1 MAGPESLATIP
12 PELEP
17 DDYDQEPEDDSTAK
31 MSFLEHLDEL
41 RKRLIVSLSGVA
53 GGFLI
58 SLFFIADIYGFIMR
72 PLQRVLPDGGKFIYT
87 EPTEAF
93 MIQIKGAALCGL
105 VLAAPVVLWQVWL
118 FIAPGLYA
126 HEKKFAIPFVLM
138 TTFFFIAGAA
148 FSHFVA
154 FPWAWVFFASFSTD
168 YMTFTP
174 KIAPVFSLYAKM
186 LLAFGVVFQMPT
198 VVFFLARLGVISAR
212 FLVRNFK
219 YALLIIFII
228 AAVLSPGTDVVSQ
241 VMMAGPM
248 LLLYVISIGIAWM
261 FARRRSADAEHS
273 EP

>member
-12 PELEP
+12 PPDIEP
-17 DDYDQEPEDDSTAK
+17 DYDETAEDAAGR

-41 RKRLIVSLSGVA
+41 RKRLVISVA
-53 GGFLI
+53 GIAAGFLV
-58 SLFFIADIYGFIMR
+58 SLFFIADIYAFIMG
-72 PLQRVLPDGGKFIYT
+72 PLQAVLPNGQKFIYT

-105 VLAAPVVLWQVWL
+105 VLATPVVLSQIWL
-118 FIAPGLYA
+118 FVAPGLYA
-126 HEKKFAIPFVLM
+126 HEKKFAIPFVGM
-138 TTFFFIAGAA
+138 ATVFFAAGAL
-148 FSHFVA
+148 FSHFIA
-154 FPWAWVFFASFSTD
+154 FPWAWAFFASFSNE
-168 YMTFTP
+168 YMDFTP

-186 LLAFGVVFQMPT
+186 LLAFGLVFQMPT
-198 VVFFLARLGVISAR
+198 VVFFLARLGVITAR

-219 YALLIIFII
+219 YAFLVIFII

-261 FARRRSADAEHS
+261 FGPKRRRA
-273 EP
+273 

>member
-1 MAGPESLATIP
+1 MAGSESLATIP
-12 PELEP
+12 PPDIEP
-17 DDYDQEPEDDSTAK
+17 DYDESAEESAGK

-41 RKRLIVSLSGVA
+41 RKRLIISVA
-53 GGFLI
+53 GIAAGFLI
-58 SLFFIADIYGFIMR
+58 CLFFIADIYAFIMR
-72 PLQRVLPDGGKFIYT
+72 PLQQVLPHGQKFIYT

-93 MIQIKGAALCGL
+93 MIQIKGAALGGL

-126 HEKKFAIPFVLM
+126 HEKKFAIPFVAM
-138 TTFFFIAGAA
+138 TTFFFVAGAL
-148 FSHFVA
+148 FSHYVA
-154 FPWAWVFFASFSTD
+154 FPLAWVFFASFSTD
-168 YMTFTP
+168 YMDFTP

-198 VVFFLARLGVISAR
+198 VVFFLARLGVITAR

-248 LLLYVISIGIAWM
+248 LLLYVISIGIAWI
-261 FARRRSADAEHS
+261 FGRRKPSTA
-273 EP
+273 

>member
-1 MAGPESLATIP
+1 MAAPESLATIP
-12 PELEP
+12 PPDTEP
-17 DDYDQEPEDDSTAK
+17 DYDEDDEDSTGK

-41 RKRLIVSLSGVA
+41 RKRLIASLAGVA
-53 GGFLI
+53 AGFLV
-58 SLFFIADIYGFIMR
+58 SLFFISDIYAFIMR
-72 PLQRVLPDGGKFIYT
+72 PLQQVLPHGQKFIYT

-105 VLAAPVVLWQVWL
+105 VLAAPVVLAQVWL

-126 HEKKFAIPFVLM
+126 HEKKFAIPFVFLA
-138 TTFFFIAGAA
+138 TIFFLAGAM

-154 FPWAWVFFASFSTD
+154 FPWAWTFFASFSTD
-168 YMTFTP
+168 YMDFTP

-198 VVFFLARLGVISAR
+198 VVFFLARLGVITAR

-241 VMMAGPM
+241 AMMAGPM
-248 LLLYVISIGIAWM
+248 LLLYVLSIGIAWL
-261 FARRRSADAEHS
+261 FGRKHS
-273 EP
+273 PA

>member
-1 MAGPESLATIP
+1 MARPESLATLP
-12 PELEP
+12 PPDLEP
-17 DDYDQEPEDDSTAK
+17 DEEDAAEDSAGK

-41 RKRLIVSLSGVA
+41 RKRLIISVAGVA
-53 GGFLI
+53 VGFFI
-58 SLFFIADIYGFIMR
+58 CLFFISDIYAFIMR
-72 PLQRVLPDGGKFIYT
+72 PLQQVLPDGQKFIYT

-93 MIQIKGAALCGL
+93 MIQLKGAALCGL
-105 VLAAPVVLWQVWL
+105 VLAAPVVLSQVWL

-126 HEKKFAIPFVLM
+126 HEKKFAIPFVFM
-138 TTFFFIAGAA
+138 TTFFFVAGAL
-148 FSHFVA
+148 FSHSVA
-154 FPWAWVFFASFSTD
+154 FPWAWKFFASFSTD
-168 YMTFTP
+168 YMDFAP

-198 VVFFLARLGVISAR
+198 VVFFLARLGVITAR

-248 LLLYVISIGIAWM
+248 LLLYVISIGIAWV
-261 FARRRSADAEHS
+261 FARR
-273 EP
+273 EPSTR